1 MDKPLEFL
9 EVTELRKLLDTKQIS
24 SLELTKHFLER
35 VKKFNPKLNAFI
47 TVTES
52 EALKEAKAAD
62 DFIASPGENPP
73 LCGIP
78 YAAKDLF
85 CTAGVRTTAAS
96 KILDNYIPPYD
107 ATVIGKFKAQKAVLL
122 GKTNLDQ
129 FAHGSSTETSAY
141 GPSKNPWDTTRMP
154 GGSSGGSTAAQAA
167 GLSPFSLSTETG
179 GSIRQPASLCG
190 VSGWKPTYGRVS
202 RFGVIAMGSS
212 LDSIGTVAGSVKDLA
227 LLAEIMSGRDPR
239 DATTGHINVPTY
251 NLQLTTDLHGIKIGI
266 PKEYFIDG
274 MQAEVKQQIME
285 AVKELE
291 KLGAKIVDVRL
302 PNTKYGSLV
311 YAIVCP
317 SEVSSN
323 LARYDGIRYGHST
336 SRAKDLMQVYTKSR
350 AEGFGDE
357 AKRRILTGT
366 YVLSA
371 GYYDA
376 YYKKAQ
382 RVRRLIINEFAEV
395 FKQVDVLACPSTP
408 TVAQTLGQAASNP
421 LFGYIADQLNIP
433 GSLAGL
439 PALSVPCGFAR
450 PTDGDEESSIN
461 PHPSRLLSG
470 HPLPEGEGNNVG
482 VPPALGLPV
491 GLQIIGPQWGEQ
503 AIFNV
508 GFAYQQATDWHK
520 KQPAM

>member
-1 MDKPLEFL
+1 MDYAYLSL
-9 EVTELRKLLDTKQIS
+9 LELRKLLDTKQVS
-24 SLELTKHFLER
+24 SIELAKYFLGR
-35 VKKFNPKLNAFI
+35 IKKYDKELNSFI
-47 TVTES
+47 TISEK
-52 EALKEAKAAD
+52 EALKQAKDAD
-62 DFIASPGENPP
+62 DFINSPGDNPF

-85 CTAGVRTTAAS
+85 CTKSIRTTAAS

-107 ATVIGKFKAQKAVLL
+107 ATVIKKLKEQKSVLL

-141 GPSKNPWDTTRMP
+141 GSSHNPWDKTRIP
-154 GGSSGGSTAAQAA
+154 GGSSGGSTAAVGS
-167 GLSPFSLSTETG
+167 GLSPWALATETG

-190 VSGWKPTYGRVS
+190 LSGWKPTYGRVS
-202 RFGVIAMGSS
+202 RYGVIAMGSS
-212 LDSIGTVAGSVKDLA
+212 LDSMGAVGYSVKDLA
-227 LLAEIMSGRDPR
+227 HIAEIMSGQD
-239 DATTGHINVPTY
+239 DKDSTTSPVEVPSY
-251 NLQLTTDLHGIKIGI
+251 GKNLNPDLKGLKVGV
-266 PKEYFIDG
+266 PKEYFTEG
-274 MQAEVKQQIME
+274 MSQDVKDRIME

-291 KLGAKIVDVRL
+291 KLGAKIIEVSL

-323 LARYDGIRYGHST
+323 LMRYDGIRYGHVT
-336 SRAKDLMQVYTKSR
+336 KKAKDLYEVYAKSR

-371 GYYDA
+371 GYYEA

-382 RVRRLIINEFAEV
+382 KVRSLIIKEFAEV

-408 TVAQTLGQAASNP
+408 DVAPKLGHAADDP

-450 PTDGDEESSIN
+450 PQDGKTSSMH
-461 PHPSRLLSG
+461 PHPADAG

-482 VPPALGLPV
+482 VPPSLGLPV

-503 AIFNV
+503 KIFDV
-508 GFAYQQATDWHK
+508 GYAYQQVTDWHK
-520 KQPAM
+520 KHPME

>member
-1 MDKPLEFL
+1 MNLEFL
-9 EVTELRKLLDTKQIS
+9 ELTELRKLLDSKQVS
-24 SLELTKHFLER
+24 SVELTKYFLDR
-35 VKKFNPKLNAFI
+35 TKKIDKEYNSFV
-47 TVTES
+47 TVTEE
-52 EALKEAKAAD
+52 EALDNARAAD
-62 DFIASPGENPP
+62 DFINSPGDNPF

-78 YAAKDLF
+78 YGAKDLF
-85 CTAGVRTTAAS
+85 CTKGIRTTASS
-96 KILDNYIPPYD
+96 KILDNYLPPYD
-107 ATVIGKFKAQKAVLL
+107 STVITKLKEQKSVLL

-141 GPSKNPWDTTRMP
+141 GPSHNPWDKTRIP
-154 GGSSGGSTAAQAA
+154 GGSSGGSTAAVGI
-167 GLSPFSLSTETG
+167 GLVPWALATETG

-190 VSGWKPTYGRVS
+190 LSGWKPTYGRVS
-202 RFGVIAMGSS
+202 RYGVISMGSS
-212 LDSIGTVAGSVKDLA
+212 LDSIGAVAYSVEDLA
-227 LLAEIMSGRDPR
+227 YLAEIMSGCDEK
-239 DATTGHINVPTY
+239 DSTTGSCEIPRFSKNFAP
-251 NLQLTTDLHGIKIGI
+251 DLKGIKVGI
-266 PKEYFIDG
+266 PKEYFIEG
-274 MQAEVKQQIME
+274 MNEGVRQKIMD

-291 KLGAKIVDVRL
+291 KLGAEIREVHL

-323 LARYDGIRYGHST
+323 LMRYDGIRYGHVTKNAGSLL
-336 SRAKDLMQVYTKSR
+336 DVYQKTR

-382 RVRRLIINEFAEV
+382 KVRGMIIREFEEV
-395 FKQVDVLACPSTP
+395 FKEVDVLACPATP
-408 TVAQTLGQAASNP
+408 DVAPKLGKAGDDP

-450 PTDGDEESSIN
+450 PKDGDA
-461 PHPSRLLSG
+461 PSMD
-470 HPLPEGEGNNVG
+470 
-482 VPPALGLPV
+482 GLPV

-503 AIFNV
+503 LTFNV
-508 GFAYQQATDWHK
+508 GYAYQQVTDWHK
-520 KQPAM
+520 KHPKI